1 MVIGAFE
8 TVSTN
13 VSDYYQTLCLGEEDE
28 APLIYPDAIAA
39 TKALGGL

>member
-1 MVIGAFE
+1 MAGRVDVDVH
-8 TVSTN
+8 TQ
-13 VSDYYQTLCLGEEDE
+13 VSDYYQALCLGERDE